1 MYFKPFMPPIGMT
14 AYSYIIMEGES
25 VHLSWNSKTMVEI
38 ASLTKIMTCYCVLG
52 ILKQYNLDRN

>member
-1 MYFKPFMPPIGMT
+1 MPPIGMT